1 MNHYLT
7 RSMKCLICSSNFNLD
22 SRILEL
28 NIDEAYSKIKT
39 SSNRLIHSECAKCK
53 VCCSNIKGLDEYS
66 IQKSDDQSINL
77 ICKCCLTKS
86 LSLSH
91 VLSEAKN
98 KKVFNSNIR
107 LSSRQKELLASKIL
121 TEKIEFK
128 KILTE
133 ASEIVKYLSNE
144 IKCSKKSLVFYLN
157 KHIKKANEKE
167 SLIEAHS
174 SLESQEGTSWPPKNV
189 IFNDLKKNPL
199 RLMLDELN
207 KLDKI
212 LAPNKFPFGQLD
224 KPKNTEQF

>member
-1 MNHYLT
+1 MV
-7 RSMKCLICSSNFNLD
+7 CLKNFNLD
-22 SRILEL
+22 SKIFELRI
-28 NIDEAYSKIKT
+28 NEASKVENKD
-39 SSNRLIHSECAKCK
+39 NRLIHTDCAKCK
-53 VCCSNIKGLDEYS
+53 MCDFDIKGLDEY
-66 IQKSDDQSINL
+66 IIEKADDQNSSL
-77 ICKCCLTKS
+77 VCKCCSIKR
-86 LSLSH
+86 LSASH

-121 TEKIEFK
+121 AEKIEFK

-157 KHIKKANEKE
+157 KHIKKANEKQSE
-167 SLIEAHS
+167 LEIRNSIETRDQTSLLSKSIA
-174 SLESQEGTSWPPKNV
+174 
-189 IFNDLKKNPL
+189 FNNLKQNPL

-207 KLDKI
+207 RLDKI

-224 KPKNTEQF
+224 KQKNTEILL